1 MESIANPYTPG
12 AGAPPPSLAGRD
24 EELDAFRLLI
34 GRLSEGRHENS
45 LILFGLRGVGKT
57 VLLGEMETI
66 ADASDWQA
74 ISIEVRVGAD
84 FVQTLA
90 RALVRVTRK
99 LRPASSRATRTIE
112 SVRRAIASLEATYS
126 DRGWSLSVKV
136 EPEEGVADSG
146 DLDEDLAEVLVG
158 AAMAAQAAGSGIA
171 LFIDEMQLMPRR
183 ELEALVAAFHRASR
197 LQIPLCLAGAGLPQL
212 PGLIAGAKTYAERLF
227 TYRRIDSLT
236 DAAARQALE
245 LAAAES
251 GGVTFEPAAVSRVLE
266 RSGRYPYFLQV
277 YGKRV
282 WDAAP
287 ASPITEA
294 DVEVVIPDVQEELD
308 MGFFHVRWEK
318 ATRKERDYMGAMA
331 ALGDGAQTTS
341 AIVGRLG
348 RKRLSDLSPQRD
360 SLIKKGL
367 IYSPDHGLVD
377 FTAPLFADFVRRA
390 HPLIVP

>member
-1 MESIANPYTPG
+1 VESLTNPYTPG

-34 GRLSEGRHENS
+34 GRLGERRHENS

-57 VLLGEMETI
+57 VLLGEMEQI
-66 ADASDWQA
+66 AEASDWQA
-74 ISIEVRVGAD
+74 ISIEVRASAD
-84 FVQTLA
+84 FMQTLA
-90 RALVRVTRK
+90 RALVQVTRK
-99 LRPASSRATRTIE
+99 LRPASSRATRAIE
-112 SVRRAIASLEATYS
+112 SVRSAIASLEATYS
-126 DRGWSLSVKV
+126 DRGWSLSVKAA
-136 EPEEGVADSG
+136 PEEGVADSG

-158 AAMAAQAAGSGIA
+158 AARAAQEAGSGIA

-212 PGLIAGAKTYAERLF
+212 PGLIAEAKTYAERLF

-245 LAAAES
+245 LAAADS

-266 RSGRYPYFLQV
+266 RSSRYPYFLQV

-318 ATRKERDYMGAMA
+318 ATRKERDYMSAMA

-341 AIVGRLG
+341 AIVERLG

-360 SLIKKGL
+360 TLIKKGL

-377 FTAPLFADFVRRA
+377 FTAPLFADFVRRT
-390 HPLIVP
+390 HPLNDR